1 MSSKDSRILCVDIGS
16 DSVKAAEFS
25 QPRKGAILLE
35 KFAYMENGL
44 GDISSDDPEFRPT
57 VEETIRNLIL
67 ANGFLAKNVYLSI
80 SGQNAFIRFVKVPA
94 MTEDPEKIQRLL
106 EFEAKQNIPF
116 DEQEIAYDSQI
127 IMTDVENAQV
137 EAMFAIVKS
146 SDVEANMRCMEK
158 LRKKVKNVEIAA
170 TASYNA
176 CNFNG
181 VGAEHCEM
189 VLNIGGRSSTLIFI
203 DQGKFFVRTF
213 LTAGHAITQQ
223 ISKEFNISYAEAEE
237 LKIRHGFVG
246 LGGAYEEP
254 ESVVASTV
262 SKIIRNVM
270 TRLHGEI
277 IRTVNVYRA
286 GGGRKPEKMYLTG
299 GSSVMTYTPHFFSEK
314 LRIPVEYLNP
324 FQVVALSPKINK
336 EELASVAHL
345 FSEVVGLSMRNAVVC
360 PVEISLIPPERKAH
374 DEMAKRIPFF
384 YGTCL
389 ALMFCVFV
397 IYWSFWNQES
407 TVLLQKDEFNN
418 ESQIV
423 RKKTEEVQKVFSEL
437 NSQKAD
443 FESVYELCKDRARWY
458 TIFGK
463 LDKGLPEGVWF
474 TSVKGIE
481 SKDSSGKSTQTA
493 QTGSLPTQSNPAVA
507 TAAAGQI
514 NYIEFKGCIIVRKPQ
529 DKVTEEQGIA
539 ETAQNTKDVKNAK
552 NAKAAPI
559 VIEAKSAEE
568 IYEEL
573 LKYIANT
580 GLFEE
585 FSEIDRMDLEKKFN
599 LPPSD
604 SGQNISTFTIEAKLK
619 VPYKK

>member
-1 MSSKDSRILCVDIGS
+1 MIISAKKDTRVLCVDIGS

-25 QPRKGAILLE
+25 QPRSGSILLE
-35 KFAYMENGL
+35 KYAFMENGL
-44 GDISSDDPEFRPT
+44 GDMSPDDPEYK
-57 VEETIRNLIL
+57 VKILETIRNLIL
-67 ANGFLAKNVYLSI
+67 ANGFLSKNVYLSI

-94 MTEDPEKIQRLL
+94 MTDDPERIQRLL

-127 IMTDVENAQV
+127 ICSDVENAQI

-146 SDVEANMRCMEK
+146 SDAETYMRCMEGLK
-158 LRKKVKNVEIAA
+158 KKVNNVEIAA

-181 VGAEHCEM
+181 VGAEQCEM
-189 VLNIGGRSSTLIFI
+189 VLNIGGRSSSLIFI

-223 ISKEFNISYAEAEE
+223 ISKEFNISYDEAEE

-324 FQVVALSPKINK
+324 FQVVAVSPSINK

-360 PVEISLIPPERKAH
+360 PVEISLIPPERRKH
-374 DEMAKRIPFF
+374 DEMAKRIPYFYASCFALFF
-384 YGTCL
+384 SVC
-389 ALMFCVFV
+389 V
-397 IYWSFWNQES
+397 IYWSFWKQY
-407 TVLLQKDEFNN
+407 DEQQHKRDALATT
-418 ESQIV
+418 SRSIKQ
-423 RKKTEEVQKVFSEL
+423 RTDTVQKLNGEL
-437 NSQKAD
+437 NTLLNELASDTALI
-443 FESVYELCKDRARWY
+443 EGRGRWYELLSEIQYNK
-458 TIFGK
+458 K
-463 LDKGLPEGVWF
+463 LKQGIPDGVWF
-474 TSVKGIE
+474 TSIKGIRDNGE
-481 SKDSSGKSTQTA
+481 AKPDDIMGR
-493 QTGSLPTQSNPAVA
+493 LPGNKQIKGLPVEEM
-507 TAAAGQI
+507 I
-514 NYIEFKGCIIVRKPQ
+514 NYIQFKGCIVVKSPAD
-529 DKVTEEQGIA
+529 DKSGQVKKSANDIHDDLVKYLGNCELFEA
-539 ETAQNTKDVKNAK
+539 FSEKDVNKLQQKRVSPNA
-552 NAKAAPI
+552 
-559 VIEAKSAEE
+559 EAGE
-568 IYEEL
+568 
-573 LKYIANT
+573 
-580 GLFEE
+580 
-585 FSEIDRMDLEKKFN
+585 
-599 LPPSD
+599 
-604 SGQNISTFTIEAKLK
+604 NILTFTIEAKLK
-619 VPYKK
+619 KPFKK